1 MSLSTALDTAKS
13 SLTATQTQ
21 TAIIARNIANVNT
34 VGATKKYANVV
45 TGALGQVQVS
55 SITQSSNAVLYSNML
70 EANSAV
76 GKGNVISNGL
86 TRISET
92 IGDTALSRSPAAMV
106 SAMNDALSTL
116 AASPNNYEL
125 ARNAATA
132 ASDLVT
138 RITESSATVQS
149 VRRDAD
155 AELVQAAADM
165 TKILATI
172 EDLNNRIVAGTRSGA
187 DTTDLNDARDQ
198 AVVQLSAYVGV
209 TTLTRGNNDLVIF
222 TDSGVTMFESTAR
235 KVEYAATGG
244 LNATVTEGNAFRIDG
259 TAVTGSNAFM
269 PIKSGIVAGLVS
281 LRDDLMVTYQTQLDE
296 MARGLIDAFKEV
308 PGGDIATGLFDATG
322 ISAPASADI
331 GTYNPGTIAA
341 GDSLTFDFVY
351 GDKSYRATAA
361 FTAAPT
367 SAANFQATLQAAV
380 NAATTVDG
388 NAALPAGAVVTVGNA
403 NGALSLSSQT
413 SGALGVSVSN
423 IQTYVASKTGGLT
436 AATTAAGSIAVGS
449 FAAGTIAAG
458 DKIAFTFS
466 YGGVDYSAS
475 HTFTAVP
482 TDTDYANALSSAIA
496 AAVPVT
502 GGAALGAGKV
512 TAGTAGLPALT
523 LTATNPAT
531 VIGLSDVKTVPA
543 NLATHTGGL
552 TAGASSTTITGLA
565 AQLKLATGVTAD
577 PTLIRDGV
585 HADYNTQNAG
595 GFTTRLNQLSDA
607 LNAARS
613 FSATSGAD
621 PTASLADYAASSIS
635 WLQATRQTALSD
647 TDYKQTVLDQTQA
660 TLSNETGIN
669 MDEQLTRML
678 ELERSFQAA
687 SKLISTIDEMLNTLL
702 NSI

>member
-21 TAIIARNIANVNT
+21 TSIIARNIANVNT
-34 VGATKKYANVV
+34 VGATKKYAHVV
-45 TGALGQVQVS
+45 TGTLGQVQVT

-86 TRISET
+86 TRISEAL
-92 IGDTALSRSPAAMV
+92 GDTTLGRSPAAMV
-106 SAMNDALSTL
+106 SAMHDALSTL

-138 RITESSATVQS
+138 TINQSSATVQS

-155 AELVQAAADM
+155 AELVNAAADM

-172 EDLNNRIVAGTRSGA
+172 QDLNTRIVAGTRSGS
-187 DTTDLNDARDQ
+187 DITDLNDARDQ
-198 AVVQLSAYVGV
+198 AVVELSAYVGV

-222 TDSGVTMFESTAR
+222 TDSGVTMFETTAR
-235 KVEYAATGG
+235 KVEYSPTGG
-244 LNATVTEGNAFRIDG
+244 LNATVAEGNAFRIDG

-269 PIKSGIVAGLVS
+269 PIKGGIVSGLVS

-308 PGGDIATGLFDATG
+308 PGGDIATGIFSAAG
-322 ISAPASADI
+322 ISAPASAQI
-331 GTYNPGTIAA
+331 GTYVQGSIAS
-341 GDSLTFDFVY
+341 GDTMTFDFVY
-351 GDKSYRATAA
+351 GDKTYRATVDLA
-361 FTAAPT
+361 TAPT
-367 SAANFQATLQAAV
+367 SAADFQAKLQAAV
-380 NAATTVDG
+380 NGAKTVNG
-388 NAALPAGAVVTVGNA
+388 NASLPTGAVVTVGNA
-403 NGALSLSSQT
+403 NGAFSLSSET
-413 SGALGVSVSN
+413 SGALGISLSN
-423 IQTYVASKTGGLT
+423 IVSSVGRLDGGLAT
-436 AATTAAGSIAVGS
+436 ATPAANSIAVGT
-449 FAAGTIAAG
+449 FDAGTIAAG
-458 DKIAFTFS
+458 DKLSFTFT
-466 YGGVDYSAS
+466 YDGTVYSAT
-475 HTFTAVP
+475 HTFAGAPADAAAYAAVLQSAMDSAVP
-482 TDTDYANALSSAIA
+482 A
-496 AAVPVT
+496 A
-502 GGAALGAGKV
+502 GGAALGTGKV
-512 TAGTAGLPALT
+512 TAANAPPLT
-523 LTATNPAT
+523 LTAVDPLINISVTAVSAQPADPS
-531 VIGLSDVKTVPA
+531 LY
-543 NLATHTGGL
+543 TGGL
-552 TAGASSTTITGLA
+552 TAGASSTPITGLA
-565 AQLKLATGVTAD
+565 AQLQLAAGVSAD

-585 HADYNTQNAG
+585 NAKYNSGNVG
-595 GFTTRLNQLSDA
+595 GYTTRLNQLSEA
-607 LNAARS
+607 LDGTRS

-621 PTASLADYAASSIS
+621 PSASIADYAASSIS
-635 WLQATRQTALSD
+635 WLQATRQNALSE

-687 SKLISTIDEMLNTLL
+687 SKLISTIDEMLKTLL

>member
-21 TAIIARNIANVNT
+21 TGIIARNIANVNT
-34 VGATKKYANVV
+34 IGATKKTANVV
-45 TGALGQVQVS
+45 TGLLGQVHVT

-76 GKGNVISNGL
+76 GKGNVIANGL

-92 IGDTALSRSPAAMV
+92 LGDTALSRSPAAMV

-165 TKILATI
+165 TRILATI
-172 EDLNNRIVAGTRSGA
+172 EDLNTRIVAGTRSGS
-187 DTTDLNDARDQ
+187 DVTDLNDARDQ

-222 TDSGVTMFESTAR
+222 TDSGVTMFETTAR
-235 KVEYAATGG
+235 KVEFSSTGG
-244 LNATVTEGNAFRIDG
+244 LNATVAEGNAFRIDG

-269 PIKSGIVAGLVS
+269 AIKSGIVSGLVS
-281 LRDDLMVTYQTQLDE
+281 LRDDVMVTYQTQLDE

-308 PGGDIATGLFDATG
+308 PGSDIATGLFTASG
-322 ISAPASADI
+322 ISAPASATI
-331 GTYNPGTIAA
+331 GKFNAGSIAA

-351 GDKSYRATAA
+351 GDKSYRATAN
-361 FTAAPT
+361 FTAAPADAEDFRAILQ
-367 SAANFQATLQAAV
+367 SAIGL
-380 NAATTVDG
+380 ATTVDG
-388 NAALPAGAVVTVGNA
+388 GATLPTGADVTVGNT
-403 NGALSLSSQT
+403 NDVLSLSSQT

-423 IQTYVASKTGGLT
+423 IQTYVATKTGGLS
-436 AATTAAGSIAVGS
+436 AAAPVAGSINVGT
-449 FAAGTIAAG
+449 FAPGTIAAG
-458 DKIAFTFS
+458 DKVAFTFR
-466 YGGVDYSAS
+466 YGGVDYAVS
-475 HTFTAVP
+475 HTFTSVP
-482 TDTDYANALSSAIA
+482 ADEAAYATVLSKAIE
-496 AAVPVT
+496 AAVPVS
-502 GGAALGAGKV
+502 GGAALGSNKVAAAAG
-512 TAGTAGLPALT
+512 PPMT
-523 LTATNPAT
+523 LTAANPAV
-531 VIGLSDVKTVPA
+531 VIGLSEVKTVPA
-543 NLATHTGGL
+543 DLAMHNGGL
-552 TAGASSTTITGLA
+552 TGGASANTITGLA
-565 AQLKLATGVTAD
+565 AQLKLAAGVTAD

-585 HADYNTQNAG
+585 NADYNKQDAG
-595 GFTTRLNQLSDA
+595 GFTTRLNQLSEA
-607 LNAARS
+607 LGSARS

-621 PTASLADYAASSIS
+621 PSASLADYAASSIS
-635 WLQATRQTALSD
+635 WLQATRQTAIAD